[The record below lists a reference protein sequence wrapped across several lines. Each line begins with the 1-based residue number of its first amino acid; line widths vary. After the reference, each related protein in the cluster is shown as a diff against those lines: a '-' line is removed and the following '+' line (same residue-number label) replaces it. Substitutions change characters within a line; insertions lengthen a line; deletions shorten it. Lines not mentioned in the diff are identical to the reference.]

1 MVHQTS
7 SDLKK
12 WGAVV
17 EDVTYPTYTDRPGMP
32 VVTKVRILLIFEFTI
47 KFPSTDND
55 SFQTVNTSTS
65 TNTALSSALQAT
77 RSLST
82 TVLHRIPRML
92 PPLLISVWWSRVV
105 PSQPPRPTLY
115 GRHMVARMAQSS
127 QVLEHR
133 VLCLLTR
140 LLAKVNGQKSHPP
153 KNMAIRGLSGCC
165 QRMMVATWLCTLRVF
180 CRGPTTVCRQV

>member
-7 SDLKK
+7 SDLKT
-12 WGAVV
+12 WGAVI

-32 VVTKVRILLIFEFTI
+32 VVTKVRIPIIFKFLLEST
-47 KFPSTDND
+47 STDNG

-77 RSLST
+77 RSLFT
-82 TVLHRIPRML
+82 TVSHLIPRML
-92 PPLLISVWWSRVV
+92 PPLLIIVWSSRVV

-115 GRHMVARMAQSS
+115 GHHMVARMAQSS

-133 VLCLLTR
+133 VRCLLIR
-140 LLAKVNGQKSHPP
+140 LLGKVNGQKSHPL

-165 QRMMVATWLCTLRVF
+165 QRMVVATWSCTLRVF